1 MYGKWLVE
9 CMNERGEWVKF
20 NYFTCGLEEIKQKCA
35 DVLIK
40 TNYYG
45 VKYIFLKEQFQW
57 LIQENIHMW

>member
-20 NYFTCGLEEIKQKCA
+20 NYFTCELEEIKQKCA

-45 VKYIFLKEQFQW
+45 VKYIFLKQ
-57 LIQENIHMW
+57 